1 MLSFSLIIFEASDMV
16 IMLGFLTLALM
27 ADAATSAAPAV
38 AAKPADPLD
47 KVTCRRELE
56 TGSLVKARKD
66 CRTRREWNRRSE
78 DAQAEG
84 QRLTPHI
91 GFGRE
96 RTP

>member
-1 MLSFSLIIFEASDMV
+1 MV
-16 IMLGFLTLALM
+16 LTLEFLTLALM
-27 ADAATSAAPAV
+27 ADAATAAPPVV
-38 AAKPADPLD
+38 AAKPADPMD

-78 DAQAEG
+78 AAQAEG

-91 GFGRE
+91 GFGTE
-96 RTP
+96 RNP